1 MLSNDNT
8 SPDTYFVN
16 NMVKRGLLFCEY
28 LQTHTFLV
36 RLVLEKESKK
46 TAPILEKKALI
57 VSILGLNLLFKM

>member
-16 NMVKRGLLFCEY
+16 NMVKRGLLLCAY

-36 RLVLEKESKK
+36 RLVLEKG
-46 TAPILEKKALI
+46 
-57 VSILGLNLLFKM
+57 VYCF